1 MLVAASPRSEPLAL
15 MAHKSLLI
23 VHQGALGDFVATFP
37 AILLLK
43 DSFPRIG
50 AICSHHLGALAS
62 ALNVISVWYP
72 SEAALAAS
80 LYSEKPEP
88 HIKEILEGY
97 DAILLFTRSRYL
109 EASIRGLISRPVI
122 RIEPKP
128 DIFLKVRV
136 SEELIR
142 QVFQRGLLDA
152 TKYPGDYWKVAIERF
167 PKHHDSSTNKKILIH
182 AGSGSARKN
191 WPLSEFRRLAD
202 FLAAEGWA
210 PEYILG
216 PAERRLT
223 REIRK
228 SESREATL
236 HELSDLQDLVKLLR
250 TAHGFIGNDSG
261 VAHLAA
267 FLSLPT
273 LVVFGPSDPYR
284 WRPAGRRVGIVR
296 PQMDCSPCFE
306 SQERNCNHE
315 QCLRSISPELVLEA
329 FRQLMIEN

>member
-1 MLVAASPRSEPLAL
+1 MLVAASPPSEPLAV

-50 AICSHHLGALAS
+50 AICNHHLGTLAS
-62 ALNVISVWYP
+62 ALNVISTWYP
-72 SEAALAAS
+72 LEAAFTAS
-80 LYSEKPEP
+80 LYSEKPAP
-88 HIKEILEGY
+88 HMREILDGY
-97 DAILLFTRSRYL
+97 DAILLFTRSRHL
-109 EASIRGLISRPVI
+109 EASIRSLISRPVI

-128 DIFLKVRV
+128 DISRKVRV
-136 SEELIR
+136 SGDLIR
-142 QVFQRGLLDA
+142 QVFQRGLLA
-152 TKYPGDYWKVAIERF
+152 AIKYPDDYLKAAIERF
-167 PKHHDSSTNKKILIH
+167 PTHDDRSTNKKILIH
-182 AGSGSARKN
+182 PGSGSSRKN

-202 FLAAEGWA
+202 RLAAEEWA
-210 PEYILG
+210 PEYLLG
-216 PAERRLT
+216 PAEHGLT

-228 SESREATL
+228 GENREATL

-273 LVVFGPSDPYR
+273 LVVFGPSDPDR

-306 SQERNCNHE
+306 SQGENCDHQ

-329 FRQLMIEN
+329 FRRLTIDY